1 MGSGETTLTG
11 AKILVCDDE
20 EAIREVVSTL
30 LGAQG
35 YTCTTVSDGS
45 QAIQEIK
52 KDSHDLVLSD
62 IVMPEMDGMRLLR
75 QLRAHDKDIPVIMVT
90 AMHDISIALEAIRAG
105 AYDYILKPFEKDQ
118 LYHSVGRALEHRR
131 LVLENRSY
139 QRNLEHLV
147 AERTQQLSITLH
159 NLEQSYDYT
168 LEALGS
174 ALDAKDAETEGHCQR
189 VTAITILLARIMRVD
204 QELLRQIARGAF
216 LHDIGKMGIPDQV
229 LRKPG
234 PLTEDERELMRRHCD
249 IGYTVLKKIPF
260 LKEAAEIVLAHQEY
274 YNGSGYPRG
283 LQGNEIP
290 LGARIFAVADTFD
303 AMTSDRPY
311 RRALPVSAAREEIQK
326 FSGVQFDPRVV
337 EAFLSKS
344 DSFWADI
351 RKNIG
356 DPFRYLQFEESEAVS
371 DGVKAI

>member
-1 MGSGETTLTG
+1 LAGE
-11 AKILVCDDE
+11 KILVCDDE

-30 LGAQG
+30 LEAQG
-35 YTCTTVSDGS
+35 YRCTVVPDGS
-45 QAIQEIK
+45 RAIQEVTR
-52 KDSHDLVLSD
+52 DSHDLVLSD

-75 QLRAHDKDIPVIMVT
+75 QLRMQDKDIPVIMVT

-118 LYHSVGRALEHRR
+118 LYHSVGRALEHRH

-147 AERTQQLSITLH
+147 AERTQQLSVTLH

-168 LEALGS
+168 LEALGG

-189 VTAITILLARIMRVD
+189 VTAITIVIARTMGVNRD
-204 QELLRQIARGAF
+204 LLRHIARGAF

-234 PLTEDERELMRRHCD
+234 PLSDDERELMRRHCD

-260 LKEAAEIVLAHQEY
+260 LKEAAEIVLSHQEFY
-274 YNGSGYPRG
+274 DGGGYPRG
-283 LQGNEIP
+283 LQGEEIP
-290 LGARIFAVADTFD
+290 LGARIFAVADTLD

-311 RRALPVSAAREEIQK
+311 RKALPISAARQEIQK
-326 FSGVQFDPRVV
+326 YSGTQFDPQVV
-337 EAFLSKS
+337 QAFLTKP

-351 RKNIG
+351 RKDTG
-356 DPFRYLQFEESEAVS
+356 DPFRYLQFDDA
-371 DGVKAI
+371 

>member
-1 MGSGETTLTG
+1 LAGE
-11 AKILVCDDE
+11 KILVCDDE

-30 LGAQG
+30 LEAQG
-35 YTCTTVSDGS
+35 YRCTVVSDGS
-45 QAIQEIK
+45 KAIQEIRN
-52 KDSHDLVLSD
+52 DSHDLVLSD

-75 QLRAHDKDIPVIMVT
+75 QLRSQDEDIPVIMVT

-118 LYHSVGRALEHRR
+118 LYYSVSRALEHRH

-159 NLEQSYDYT
+159 DLEQSYDHT
-168 LEALGS
+168 LQALGS

-189 VTAITILLARIMRVD
+189 VTAITILIARIMKVD
-204 QELLRQIARGAF
+204 REILPQIARGAF

-234 PLTEDERELMRRHCD
+234 PLTDNERQLMKRHCE
-249 IGYTVLKKIPF
+249 IGFTVLSKIPF
-260 LKEAAEIVLAHQEY
+260 LKDAAEIVLSHQEF

-283 LQGNEIP
+283 LKSEEIP

-311 RRALPVSAAREEIQK
+311 RKALPESAARQEIER
-326 FSGVQFDPRVV
+326 FSGIQFDPSVV
-337 EAFLSKS
+337 KAFLSKP
-344 DSFWADI
+344 DEFWVEV
-351 RKNIG
+351 RKNSS
-356 DPFRYLQFEESEAVS
+356 DPFRYLQADE
-371 DGVKAI
+371 I

>member
-1 MGSGETTLTG
+1 MAGER
-11 AKILVCDDE
+11 ILVCDDE

-30 LGAQG
+30 LEAQG
-35 YTCTTVSDGS
+35 YECTVVPDGS
-45 QAIQEIK
+45 HAIQQIQN
-52 KDSHDLVLSD
+52 DSHDLVLSD

-75 QLRAHDKDIPVIMVT
+75 QLRSRDKDVPVIMVT

-118 LYHSVGRALEHRR
+118 LYHSVGRALEHRH

-147 AERTQQLSITLH
+147 AERTQQLSLTLRD
-159 NLEQSYDYT
+159 LEQSYDYT
-168 LEALGS
+168 LEALGG

-189 VTAITILLARIMRVD
+189 VTAITILIAKVMNVERD
-204 QELLRQIARGAF
+204 SLRHIARGAF

-234 PLTEDERELMRRHCD
+234 PLNEDERQMMRRHCD
-249 IGYTVLKKIPF
+249 IGYSVLKRIPF
-260 LKEAAEIVLAHQEY
+260 LKEAAEIVLSHQEF

-283 LQGNEIP
+283 LKGDEIP

-311 RRALPVSAAREEIQK
+311 RKALPVSAAREEIQK

-337 EAFLSKS
+337 QAFLSKP
-344 DSFWADI
+344 DSFWGDI

-356 DPFRYLQFEESEAVS
+356 DPFHYLQVEEP
-371 DGVKAI
+371 